1 MKRLLILL
9 VTLSCCLVSN
19 AQKEKDFASKFME
32 QFEYDTA
39 VNCITVSP
47 KMMEQLTKNDLGKR
61 EHLAEAI
68 QKLKSARIITATQ
81 DGEHYYQI
89 AEELLKKNSKRFSH
103 VDNYQDKKN
112 HGSFYSR
119 KDKTG
124 KTVELILIHLDNKQN
139 KLVVVNLTGD
149 IDEEFIA
156 SLSKNFHNQ
165 N

>member
-1 MKRLLILL
+1 MRRFASL
-9 VTLSCCLVSN
+9 VVACLTCLAIA
-19 AQKEKDFASKFME
+19 AQRNIDFASKFME

-61 EHLAEAI
+61 AHLAEAI

-81 DGEHYYQI
+81 NGEHYYQI

-103 VDNYQDKKN
+103 VDKYQDKKN
-112 HGSFYSR
+112 YGSFYSR